1 MANSRKSLFSV
12 DRATPHWSVGN
23 SPRLTTDATRISNRQ
38 VLHGPLFHEE
48 YNDFWPSVGTFAQK
62 GSAAAWLATLFV
74 VIALGLRYSPAS
86 SSPERIS
93 LAAQWVAAAEKA
105 LILADWNG
113 RPQARSV
120 QVVIL
125 LAHYWHSVA
134 EIDRVVV
141 WVGAGVRIAQALGL
155 QNSDKAALK

>member
-1 MANSRKSLFSV
+1 MPL
-12 DRATPHWSVGN
+12 D
-23 SPRLTTDATRISNRQ
+23 SPQALTRYPARSQ

-48 YNDFWPSVGTFAQK
+48 YNDFWPSVATFAQQGAA
-62 GSAAAWLATLFV
+62 GSWLATLFV
-74 VIALGLRYSPAS
+74 VIALGLRYSPSS
-86 SSPERIS
+86 SSPERVA
-93 LAAQWVAAAEKA
+93 LAGQWVAAAEKA
-105 LILADWNG
+105 LVLADLHG

-134 EIDRVVV
+134 EIDRVVQ

-155 QNSDKAALK
+155 QNSDKAPLE